1 VDIRRVKDG
10 GVAAYAAKLAGY
22 LGKWLGSGKM
32 VTFSRDYKEK
42 YEAPAWITVES
53 FARDPVFGAVEAY
66 LDDGTVI
73 ERSCQACEIGIK
85 GDPKWRTHPQ
95 RRI

>member
-1 VDIRRVKDG
+1 MDIRRVRDG

-42 YEAPAWITVES
+42 YEAPAGITVES
-53 FARDPVFGAVEAY
+53 FASEPVFGTVEAY
-66 LDDGTVI
+66 LDDGAVI
-73 ERSCQACEIGIK
+73 ERSCEVCQIGSK
-85 GDPKWRTHPQ
+85 GGQHGEY
-95 RRI
+95 IGGAGS